1 MLHWTQAIVLTAAW
15 ATGSIL
21 GALHEYLGY
30 AAGDLL
36 VSRVAW
42 GFVACGHARFSSFVT
57 GLAATREYARTLVA
71 GSHRRYLG
79 HNPLGGWMILWLLG
93 CGAASAL
100 AITGAL
106 YMTDW
111 LWGYGWLANLHVALG
126 WVLLAAVAIH
136 VAGVIAMSL
145 RHRENLVAAM
155 FTGRKRG
162 PEGNDVA

>member
-1 MLHWTQAIVLTAAW
+1 MLAAAW
-15 ATGSIL
+15 ATGSIP
-21 GALHEYLGY
+21 GSLHEYLGY
-30 AAGDLL
+30 AAGGLL
-36 VSRVAW
+36 VSRIAW

-57 GLAATREYARTLVA
+57 GLAATREYAGALMA

-93 CGAASAL
+93 CIAAL

-111 LWGYGWLANLHVALG
+111 LWGYGWLADLHVALG
-126 WVLLAAVAIH
+126 WVLLASVVVH

-145 RHRENLVAAM
+145 RQRENLAAAM
-155 FTGRKRG
+155 VTGRKRG
-162 PEGNDVA
+162 PEGNDAA